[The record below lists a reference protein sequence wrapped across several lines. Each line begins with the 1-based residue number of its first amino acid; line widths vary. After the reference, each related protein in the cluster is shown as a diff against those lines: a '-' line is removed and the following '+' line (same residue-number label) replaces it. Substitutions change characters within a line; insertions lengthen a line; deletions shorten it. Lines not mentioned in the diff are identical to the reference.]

1 MHANHLDAI
10 VDREITRIRS
20 SSQSFEN
27 ARAASGGT
35 PAEPRNSP
43 FGLWGG
49 WSTSVGLTD
58 LLAGASHPRF
68 NQPGANL
75 YRISFPGGDVAIGMT
90 VSNPIA
96 VRVGEH
102 AKGARG
108 EARIQARI
116 NAVAAAQHNSIRIQA
131 GLLRAAMSIREVHM
145 YEIWL
150 QSRENVFDWSFI
162 RNTRTFE

>member
-1 MHANHLDAI
+1 MHASHLNSI
-10 VDREITRIRS
+10 VDREIRRIRS
-20 SSQSFEN
+20 GSRSFEY

-35 PAEPRNSP
+35 PAQQSGSA
-43 FGLWGG
+43 FGQWGG
-49 WSTSVGLTD
+49 WSGSVGLAD
-58 LLAGASHPRF
+58 LLAGASQPRF
-68 NQPGANL
+68 NRRGANL
-75 YRISFPGGDVAIGMT
+75 YRISFPGGGVAIGMT
-90 VSNPIA
+90 VSNSIM
-96 VRVGEH
+96 VRVHEH
-102 AKGARG
+102 AQSPRG

-116 NAVAAAQHNSIRIQA
+116 NAVPLEQHNTIRIQA